1 MRSTSGR
8 LQLVLMGALVLAGCS
23 ADEPGEREPAGA
35 ATGSPSTS
43 TPVLGASHELLP
55 DPGGDGV
62 LLLSGP
68 PELDPAGDPL
78 QLWRWDGSAWSPV
91 ATTGDVPPQRS
102 YFSATYDDA
111 RDVVVL
117 YGGEL
122 PGDEP
127 AVVWEWDGAS
137 WTAHDAAPGPGPR
150 RSSAMTYD
158 DDGLVL
164 LYGGDDP
171 GGIYNDTWAWD
182 GEAWQRLVRG
192 GPEPARWPGAFVD
205 VADAGPVLVGGHQ
218 VEHEDLPAALGDTWV
233 WDDEWQEAQDAN
245 APPRLVNA
253 KGLVHP
259 EHGTLLVGGADLA
272 AASGD
277 VLRWT
282 GTGWEMFAEDV
293 FPERQAFG
301 LAYDAGRDVVVLTG
315 GVVEPGSTQRHQD
328 VWEWSGDPGDRAVQV
343 LDAPPA

>member
-1 MRSTSGR
+1 
-8 LQLVLMGALVLAGCS
+8 MGALVLAGCS
-23 ADEPGEREPAGA
+23 ADEPGEPEPAGA
-35 ATGSPSTS
+35 APESPAAS

-68 PELDPAGDPL
+68 PELDPAGEPL
-78 QLWRWDGSAWSPV
+78 QMWRWDGSAWAPV
-91 ATTGDVPPQRS
+91 STTGDVPPQRS
-102 YFSATYDDA
+102 FFSATYDGG

-122 PGDEP
+122 PGDE
-127 AVVWEWDGAS
+127 AATVWEWDGTA
-137 WTAHDAAPGPGPR
+137 WTAHGAAGGPGSR

-158 DDGLVL
+158 DEGLVV
-164 LYGGDDP
+164 LYGGDDQ

-182 GEAWQRLVRG
+182 GAAWQRLVRS

-205 VADAGPVLVGGHQ
+205 VEGAGPLLVGGHQ
-218 VEHEDLPAALGDTWV
+218 VEHENLPVALGDTWG
-233 WDDEWQEAQDAN
+233 WDDGWHELADAN

-253 KGLVHP
+253 KALVHP

-282 GTGWEMFAEDV
+282 GTAWEMFAEDV

-301 LAYDAGRDVVVLTG
+301 LAYDADREVVVLTG

-328 VWEWSGDPGDRAVQV
+328 VWEWSGDPGEPAVQV